1 MKEFTNNH
9 SIHMTEFENKN
20 LILVGN
26 SVEILNYEYG
36 EFIDSHDI
44 VIRMGRGLPNPTAL
58 NDPHKS
64 IGTRTDVWVTGFL
77 RSNMFRTK
85 QVKEIPIRL
94 LNRTRMHMTSPR
106 ELEFDV
112 EHTVMFTDEE
122 ILEIYKEFEYKDDSK
137 EGRPSNGFITLLWLI
152 KKAWVWKSLT
162 LIGFDFF
169 AKYYPHNIGYAKPQS
184 WHLPQNTTTTT
195 PHKGLVEREYA
206 LDLNRDGVINWI
218 ILSDLREEV
227 LEF

>member
-1 MKEFTNNH
+1 MKEFA
-9 SIHMTEFENKN
+9 NKN

-26 SVEILNYEYG
+26 SVEILYHEYG
-36 EFIDSHDI
+36 EFIDSHDV
-44 VIRMGRGLPNPTAL
+44 VIRMGKGLPNPHAL
-58 NDPHKS
+58 EDPTKA
-64 IGTRTDVWVTGFL
+64 IGNRTDVWVTGFL
-77 RSNMFRTK
+77 RSNMFRTR
-85 QVKEIPIRL
+85 QVKKIPIRL
-94 LNRTRMHMTSPR
+94 LNRTRMHMTTDR

-122 ILEIYKEFEYKDDSK
+122 ILEIYKEFGYKDDSK

-169 AKYYPHNIGYAKPQS
+169 AKYYPINVGEAKPQS
-184 WHLPQNTTTTT
+184 WHLPQNKSTKT
-195 PHKGLVEREYA
+195 PHKGIVEREYA
-206 LDLNRDGVINWI
+206 LDLKRNGVIKWI
-218 ILSDLREEV
+218 ILSDLKEEV

>member
-1 MKEFTNNH
+1 MEGTFRPITTVKELA
-9 SIHMTEFENKN
+9 NKN

-26 SVEILNYEYG
+26 SVEILNYEHG

-44 VIRMGRGLPNPTAL
+44 VIRMGKGLPNPHGL
-58 NDPHKS
+58 EDPTKA
-64 IGTRTDVWVTGFL
+64 IGIKTDVWVTGFL

-85 QVKEIPIRL
+85 QVKKIPIRL
-94 LNRTRMHMTSPR
+94 LNRTRMHMTSHR

-122 ILEIYKEFEYKDDSK
+122 ILEIYKEFGYKDDSK

-169 AKYYPHNIGYAKPQS
+169 AKYYPINVGTAKPQS
-184 WHLPQNTTTTT
+184 WHLPTNTATKT

-206 LDLNRDGVINWI
+206 LDLKRDGVINWI
-218 ILSDLREEV
+218 ILSDLKEEI